1 MKIKLEGKEKNRYYG
16 KFSKG
21 QKRWKL
27 GKLKIWNRNKS
38 YNELERNNLGFRR
51 GFGIQ

>member
-1 MKIKLEGKEKNRYYG
+1 MKTKSEGKEKNRHYG

-27 GKLKIWNRNKS
+27 GKLKKWNRNKS
-38 YNELERNNLGFRR
+38 YNELERNNSGLRR
-51 GFGIQ
+51 GLGTQ